1 MPKYDITLKRLTDAF
16 AADYVRFALGVEG
29 VALEV
34 IDVEKVDKEL
44 PLLLREV
51 DFAARVKVEEEEFV
65 LLMEFQTAWRE
76 ELPERMLGYTWRLF
90 EKYRLSV
97 NPVLLLLREGG
108 KPRESLEVKVLG
120 RRVFHFDFTII
131 PVWEMEGKR
140 IVEEKLTGLYPL
152 LPLMKWEEPVERVLE
167 RTQGLIL
174 GEVAE
179 LEKKADAYVALKVLS
194 GIKYPLELIE
204 KMLRRRDIMIESP
217 VYEQILKEGREEGRG
232 LGREE
237 GRKETLKN
245 NILAVLEGRF
255 EIVPHDI
262 EGEIGGIERPKLLEI
277 LLKKA
282 IVVKDIA
289 EFRGFLERVRA
300 S

>member
-16 AADYVRFALGVEG
+16 AADYVRFALGAEG
-29 VALEV
+29 VAVEV

-76 ELPERMLGYTWRLF
+76 ELSERMLGYTWRLF
-90 EKYRLSV
+90 EKYRLPV
-97 NPVLLLLREGG
+97 NPFLILLREGG

-131 PVWEMEGKR
+131 PVWEMEGKK

-152 LPLMKWEEPVERVLE
+152 LPLMKWEV
-167 RTQGLIL
+167 
-174 GEVAE
+174 
-179 LEKKADAYVALKVLS
+179 
-194 GIKYPLELIE
+194 IE
-204 KMLRRRDIMIESP
+204 KILRRRDIMIESP
-217 VYEQILKEGREEGRG
+217 VYEQILKEGREEGR
-232 LGREE
+232 
-237 GRKETLKN
+237 KETLRDD
-245 NILAVLEGRF
+245 ILAVLEARF

-262 EGEIGGIERPKLLEI
+262 EGEIGGIERLKLLEI

-282 IVVKDIA
+282 IVVKDID
-289 EFRGFLERVRA
+289 EFRGFLERARA

>member
-1 MPKYDITLKRLTDAF
+1 MKRLTDAF
-16 AADYVRFALGVEG
+16 AADYVRFALGAEG
-29 VALEV
+29 VAVEV

-76 ELPERMLGYTWRLF
+76 ELSERMLGYTWRLF
-90 EKYRLSV
+90 EKYRLPV
-97 NPVLLLLREGG
+97 NPFLILLREGG

-131 PVWEMEGKR
+131 PVWEMEGKK

-174 GEVAE
+174 GEVE
-179 LEKKADAYVALKVLS
+179 EPERRADAYVALKVLS
-194 GIKYPLELIE
+194 GIKYPLEVIE
-204 KMLRRRDIMIESP
+204 KILRRRDIMIESP
-217 VYEQILKEGREEGRG
+217 VYEQILKEGREEGR
-232 LGREE
+232 
-237 GRKETLKN
+237 KETLRDD
-245 NILAVLEGRF
+245 ILAVLEARF

-262 EGEIGGIERPKLLEI
+262 EGEIGGIERLKLLEI

-282 IVVKDIA
+282 IVVKDID
-289 EFRGFLERVRA
+289 EFRGFLE
-300 S
+300 

>member
-97 NPVLLLLREGG
+97 NPFLLLLREGG

-152 LPLMKWEEPVERVLE
+152 LPLMKWEEPVERVIE
-167 RTQGLIL
+167 RTQELIL

>member
-1 MPKYDITLKRLTDAF
+1 M
-16 AADYVRFALGVEG
+16 
-29 VALEV
+29 
-34 IDVEKVDKEL
+34 
-44 PLLLREV
+44 
-51 DFAARVKVEEEEFV
+51 KVEEEEFV

-76 ELPERMLGYTWRLF
+76 ELSERMLGYTWRLF
-90 EKYRLSV
+90 EKYRLPV
-97 NPVLLLLREGG
+97 NPFLILLREGG

-131 PVWEMEGKR
+131 PVWEMEGKK

-174 GEVAE
+174 GEVE
-179 LEKKADAYVALKVLS
+179 EPERRADAYVALKVLS
-194 GIKYPLELIE
+194 GIKYPLEVIE
-204 KMLRRRDIMIESP
+204 KILRRRDIMIESP
-217 VYEQILKEGREEGRG
+217 VYEQILKEGREEGR
-232 LGREE
+232 
-237 GRKETLKN
+237 KETLRDD
-245 NILAVLEGRF
+245 ILAVLEGRF

-282 IVVKDIA
+282 IVVKDID
-289 EFRGFLERVRA
+289 EFRGFLERARA

>member
-108 KPRESLEVKVLG
+108 RPRESLEVKVLG

-167 RTQGLIL
+167 KTQGLIL
-174 GEVAE
+174 GEIAE
-179 LEKKADAYVALKVLS
+179 PERKADAYVALKVLS

>member
-1 MPKYDITLKRLTDAF
+1 MKRLTDAF
-16 AADYVRFALGVEG
+16 AADYVRFALGAEG
-29 VALEV
+29 VAVEV

-76 ELPERMLGYTWRLF
+76 ELSERMLGYTWRLF
-90 EKYRLSV
+90 EKYRLPV
-97 NPVLLLLREGG
+97 NPFLILLREGG

-131 PVWEMEGKR
+131 PVWEMEGKK

-174 GEVAE
+174 GEVE
-179 LEKKADAYVALKVLS
+179 EPERRADAYVALKVLS
-194 GIKYPLELIE
+194 GIKYPLEVIE
-204 KMLRRRDIMIESP
+204 KILRRRDIMIESP
-217 VYEQILKEGREEGRG
+217 VYEQILKEGREEGR
-232 LGREE
+232 
-237 GRKETLKN
+237 KETLRDD
-245 NILAVLEGRF
+245 ILAVLEARF

-262 EGEIGGIERPKLLEI
+262 EGEIGGIERLKLLEI

-282 IVVKDIA
+282 IVVKDID
-289 EFRGFLERVRA
+289 EFRGFLERARA

>member
-90 EKYRLSV
+90 EKYRLPV
-97 NPVLLLLREGG
+97 NPFLLLLREGG
-108 KPRESLEVKVLG
+108 RPRESLEVKVLG

-174 GEVAE
+174 GEIAE
-179 LEKKADAYVALKVLS
+179 PERKADAYVALKVLS

-237 GRKETLKN
+237 GRGLGREEGRKETLKS

-282 IVVKDIA
+282 
-289 EFRGFLERVRA
+289 
-300 S
+300 

>member
-16 AADYVRFALGVEG
+16 AADYVRFALGAEG
-29 VALEV
+29 VAVEV

-76 ELPERMLGYTWRLF
+76 ELSERMLGYTWRLF
-90 EKYRLSV
+90 EKYRLPV
-97 NPVLLLLREGG
+97 NPFLILLREGG

-131 PVWEMEGKR
+131 PVWEMEGKK

-174 GEVAE
+174 GEVE
-179 LEKKADAYVALKVLS
+179 EPERRADAYVALKVLS
-194 GIKYPLELIE
+194 GIKYPLEVIE
-204 KMLRRRDIMIESP
+204 KILRRRDIMIESP
-217 VYEQILKEGREEGRG
+217 VYEQILKEGREEGR
-232 LGREE
+232 
-237 GRKETLKN
+237 KETLRDD
-245 NILAVLEGRF
+245 ILAVLEARF

-262 EGEIGGIERPKLLEI
+262 EGEIGGIERLKLLEI

-282 IVVKDIA
+282 IVVKDID
-289 EFRGFLERVRA
+289 EFRGFLERARA

>member
-1 MPKYDITLKRLTDAF
+1 MKRLTDAF
-16 AADYVRFALGVEG
+16 AADYVRFALGAEG
-29 VALEV
+29 VAVEV

-76 ELPERMLGYTWRLF
+76 ELSERMLGYTWRLF
-90 EKYRLSV
+90 EKYRLPV
-97 NPVLLLLREGG
+97 NPFLILLREGG

-131 PVWEMEGKR
+131 PVWEMEGKK

-174 GEVAE
+174 GEVE
-179 LEKKADAYVALKVLS
+179 EPERRADAYVALKVLS
-194 GIKYPLELIE
+194 GIKYPLEVIE
-204 KMLRRRDIMIESP
+204 KILRRRDIMIESP
-217 VYEQILKEGREEGRG
+217 VYEQILKEGREEGR
-232 LGREE
+232 
-237 GRKETLKN
+237 KETLRDD
-245 NILAVLEGRF
+245 ILAVLEARF

-262 EGEIGGIERPKLLEI
+262 EGEIGGIERLKLLEI

-282 IVVKDIA
+282 IVVKDID
-289 EFRGFLERVRA
+289 EFRGFLERAR
-300 S
+300 